1 MSDNAAV
8 TLAEPERIAD
18 ADFPHYDI
26 HPGQGPWLLLVH
38 GFLSSRAQWGPNLEA
53 LSAFCRPVTLELY
66 GHGRSPS
73 PADPALYN
81 TRAYAEAIDAL
92 RERLGAERW
101 FVCGYSLGATVSI
114 RYALTHPGRLHGHI
128 FTNSASAFAEA
139 RQSGDGRAAAAANA
153 NRIREGGKAALDRIA
168 VHPRRAKRLPPATYD
183 ALVAD
188 AEGISPE
195 GIAMGM
201 EHMMPTASVRADLH
215 ANTRPALL
223 VCGRFEK
230 RFAPNRDFA
239 ATHMPDL
246 EIVDVDAGHAVNMT
260 AATAFN
266 EAVERFVRQRLR
278 EAP

>member
-1 MSDNAAV
+1 MSDQAAAS
-8 TLAEPERIAD
+8 LAEPEGVAD
-18 ADFPHYDI
+18 ADFPHYDV

-73 PADPALYN
+73 PADPALYS
-81 TRAYAEAIDAL
+81 TGAYARTLDTL

-101 FVCGYSLGATVSI
+101 FVCGYSLGATVTI
-114 RYALTHPGRLHGHI
+114 RYALTHPQRLYGHI
-128 FTNSASAFAEA
+128 FTNSASAFAEPRLPGDA
-139 RQSGDGRAAAAANA
+139 RMAAAANA
-153 NRIREGGKAALDRIA
+153 KRIRQGGRAALDRIA
-168 VHPRRAKRLPPATYD
+168 VHPRRAKRLPQETYD
-183 ALVAD
+183 ALLAD
-188 AEGISPE
+188 AEGISPD

-201 EHMMPTASVRADLH
+201 EHMMPNASVRGDLG

-239 ATHMPDL
+239 AANMPHL

-260 AATAFN
+260 APGAFN
-266 EAVERFVRQRLR
+266 AAVERFVRDRLR
-278 EAP
+278 DD

>member
-1 MSDNAAV
+1 MTEAAPA
-8 TLAEPERIAD
+8 TRDEDGSLATGPD
-18 ADFPHYDI
+18 APHWEV
-26 HPGQGPWLLLVH
+26 HPGTGPYLLLVH

-53 LSAFCRPVTLELY
+53 LSAFCQPVTLELY

-73 PADPALYN
+73 PADAALYD
-81 TRAYAEAIDAL
+81 TRRYATCIDAI
-92 RERLGAERW
+92 RDCLGIERW
-101 FVCGYSLGATVSI
+101 FVCGYSLGATVTI
-114 RYALTHPGRLHGHI
+114 RYALTHPHRIFGHV
-128 FTNSASAFAEA
+128 FTNSASAFAE
-139 RQSGDGRAAAAANA
+139 RRLTGDWQATAAANA
-153 NRIREGGKAALDRIA
+153 KRIRTGGREALDRIA

-195 GIAMGM
+195 GIAMAM
-201 EHMMPTASVRADLH
+201 EHMMPTASVRADLS

-239 ATHMPDL
+239 AANMPHL

-260 AATAFN
+260 ATDAFN
-266 EAVERFVRQRLR
+266 TAVERFVRTNLG
-278 EAP
+278 